1 MYDLLIRLS
10 EKRVY
15 WMIGA
20 LVLLQA
26 FTVVFIKKAAL
37 STAETSS
44 IFQVLFNVFYI
55 ISLVFFGLRSILWQI
70 VLLRNP
76 ISKYYPMLSLNY
88 IFLLLLGYWIFG
100 ENISTYNIA
109 GTILIIFGVF
119 QMSRK

>member
-44 IFQVLFNVFYI
+44 IFQVLSNVFYI

>member
-15 WMIGA
+15 WLIGA

-44 IFQVLFNVFYI
+44 IFQVLFNIFYI
-55 ISLVFFGLRSILWQI
+55 ISLVFFGLRSIFWQI

-88 IFLLLLGYWIFG
+88 ILLLLLGYWIFG